1 MSDTK
6 ISIIVAI
13 SENYAIGRNGTMPWH
28 LGSDLKRFKEIT
40 TGGVVIMGRKTY
52 ESIGR
57 PLPKRVNVVI
67 SRNMPETE
75 GVLVFRSIED
85 ALNSPQVKGQNV
97 FILGGGEIYKQM
109 MDKADNLYITEVK
122 TVVDDA
128 DTFFPAIDNLKWM
141 EVNRMSY
148 TKDEKNDYD
157 YAFVD
162 YVRF

>member
-85 ALNSPQVKGQNV
+85 ALNSSQIKGQNV
-97 FILGGGEIYKQM
+97 FIIGGGEIYKQM

-148 TKDEKNDYD
+148 IKDEKNDYD
-157 YAFVD
+157 YVFVD
-162 YVRF
+162 YVRI